1 MLKNVAPMY
10 GGMAMVPLLSECRHI
25 MGDDMES
32 AGSIDIARDLNEMDV
47 TPAELRRAL
56 GKFLTGVTI
65 VTTRTDSQP
74 PYGLTVN
81 SFNSVSLDP
90 PLILWSLDLANDC
103 TKMFRDAGAFAVNVM
118 PAGSEDLIRR
128 FSTADIDRFEG
139 LSWHGGGTGQPVLD
153 DALASFE
160 CRLWAEYPGG
170 DHVIFVGEVLKIK
183 TRDGD
188 AAAYFKGQLGSY
200 PS

>member
-10 GGMAMVPLLSECRHI
+10 GGMASGPLLSQGRRV

-56 GKFLTGVTI
+56 GMFLTGVTI
-65 VTTRTDSQP
+65 VTTRSGAQP

-103 TKMFRDAGAFAVNVM
+103 NKMFRDAGAFAVNVM

-128 FSTADIDRFEG
+128 FSAPDIDRFEG
-139 LSWHGGGTGQPVLD
+139 VSWHDGGAGQPVLD
-153 DALASFE
+153 EALASFE

-183 TRDGD
+183 IRDGD

>member
-10 GGMAMVPLLSECRHI
+10 GGMASGPLLSQGRRV

-32 AGSIDIARDLNEMDV
+32 AGSIDIARASTKRTSRRQSCDALWGCSL
-47 TPAELRRAL
+47 PASRSLRHEAGRN
-56 GKFLTGVTI
+56 
-65 VTTRTDSQP
+65 

-118 PAGSEDLIRR
+118 PAGSETSFAGSRLPT
-128 FSTADIDRFEG
+128 STVSR
-139 LSWHGGGTGQPVLD
+139 
-153 DALASFE
+153 AS
-160 CRLWAEYPGG
+160 PG
-170 DHVIFVGEVLKIK
+170 
-183 TRDGD
+183 RWWSRP
-188 AAAYFKGQLGSY
+188 AC
-200 PS
+200 PR

>member
-10 GGMAMVPLLSECRHI
+10 GGVAMVPLQSACRHM

-47 TPAELRRAL
+47 TPAVLRRAL

-65 VTTRTDSQP
+65 ITTRTESQP
-74 PYGLTVN
+74 PYGLTVS

-90 PLILWSLDLANDC
+90 PLILWSMDLANDC
-103 TKMFRDAGAFAVNVM
+103 TNMFRDAGAFAVNVM

-128 FSTADIDRFEG
+128 FSTANIDRFEG
-139 LSWHGGGTGQPVLD
+139 VFWHGGGTGQPVLD